1 MEENSE
7 FFGQEFFIQEEI
19 LDVKKKEDHEIL
31 EEFKKETNESLERM
45 TRNVES
51 MFSPYS
57 IKDTQIKF
65 KKRKR
70 TDNDSK
76 NFLLNWINEHE
87 EHPYPNED
95 EKIFLQNETNMTR
108 SQLNNWFINARRR
121 YLKFDE
127 NEKVFKKNINQ

>member
-87 EHPYPNED
+87 ENPYPNED

-108 SQLNNWFINARRR
+108 SQLDNWLICNKQSFISSFPQIIQA
-121 YLKFDE
+121 
-127 NEKVFKKNINQ
+127 V